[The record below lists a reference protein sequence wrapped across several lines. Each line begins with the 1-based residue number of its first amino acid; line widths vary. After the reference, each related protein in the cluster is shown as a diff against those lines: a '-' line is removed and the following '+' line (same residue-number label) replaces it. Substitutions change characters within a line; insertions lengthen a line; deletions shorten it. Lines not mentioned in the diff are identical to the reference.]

1 MSNWK
6 SHPYLKE
13 RYSTGSGFENF
24 LILHNDDIHTFDYVI
39 NSLVEVCN
47 HDVVQAEQCTYI
59 VHYKGKCDVMKGEYD
74 FLQPLKEGL
83 LQKGLTVSIE

>member
-6 SHPYLKE
+6 SDPYLKE
-13 RYSTGSGFENF
+13 KSSTGSGFEKF
-24 LILHNDDIHTFDYVI
+24 LVLHNDDIHTFDYVI
-39 NSLVEVCN
+39 NSLIEVCN

-83 LQKGLTVSIE
+83 VQKELTVTIE